1 MKLFIEIYNQFED
14 RENLTKK
21 SIHDMIYSFEKD
33 NSEIFMTNRIDE
45 IINPENDFAVK
56 IVMESDLED
65 LSFFYK
71 YGESISEN
79 EIETEKF
86 FNSLSQ
92 EKID

>member
-1 MKLFIEIYNQFED
+1 MELFIEIYNQFED

-65 LSFFYK
+65 LRIF
-71 YGESISEN
+71 IQ
-79 EIETEKF
+79 IW
-86 FNSLSQ
+86 
-92 EKID
+92 